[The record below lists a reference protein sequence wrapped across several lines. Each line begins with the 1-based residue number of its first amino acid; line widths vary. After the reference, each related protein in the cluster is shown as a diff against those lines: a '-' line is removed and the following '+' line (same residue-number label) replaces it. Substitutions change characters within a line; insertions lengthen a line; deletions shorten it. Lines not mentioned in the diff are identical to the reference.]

1 MRHSS
6 PSQRLLLPPAPPR
19 AVSSP
24 RGLGCLPGLDNAGKT
39 TLLYRLKSGRINSFI
54 PTQRA
59 NIEDFVRS
67 APSSRSTPTAPTP
80 LTPPFAQELGGV
92 SFKAFDLGGHAAV
105 RKLWGDYMTEV
116 DAVVFVVDSNDA
128 ARHDEARDVPHPLPP
143 TLAISPTAVH
153 MPADACSAVDTT
165 CLRIGR
171 SCTRWWGRRASRPPL
186 SSSCATR
193 WTYPC
198 GPSPSL
204 GIECGMLSS
213 LVAQTAK
220 PLAEMEEALGAW
232 PTTSSRAVT
241 QDACPPPRH
250 ECHARTRV
258 RSVCPELS

>member
-1 MRHSS
+1 M
-6 PSQRLLLPPAPPR
+6 
-19 AVSSP
+19 
-24 RGLGCLPGLDNAGKT
+24 
-39 TLLYRLKSGRINSFI
+39 
-54 PTQRA
+54 
-59 NIEDFVRS
+59 
-67 APSSRSTPTAPTP
+67 
-80 LTPPFAQELGGV
+80 

-143 TLAISPTAVH
+143 TLAISPTAVQ
-153 MPADACSAVDTT
+153 MPADASSAVDTT

-171 SCTRWWGRRASRPPL
+171 SCTRWWGRRASRPPP

-213 LVAQTAK
+213 MVAQTAK

-250 ECHARTRV
+250 ECRARTRV
-258 RSVCPELS
+258 RSLCPELS